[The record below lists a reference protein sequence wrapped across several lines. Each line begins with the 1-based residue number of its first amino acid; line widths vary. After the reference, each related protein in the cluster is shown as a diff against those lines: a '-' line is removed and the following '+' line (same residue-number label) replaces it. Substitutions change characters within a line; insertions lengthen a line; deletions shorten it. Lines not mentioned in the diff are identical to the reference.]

1 MHSVQARHPFYD
13 LEANTG
19 RGTDDIFKCDATR
32 AEYLTSIG
40 YVLDLGETEPKTKP
54 SAASA
59 NTKKA
64 ATRAPRKKKSG
75 AAR

>member
-1 MHSVQARHPFYD
+1 MHSVRARHPFYD

-19 RGTDDIFKCDATR
+19 RGTDDIFQCDANR
-32 AEYLTSIG
+32 AEYLTAIG
-40 YVLDLGETEPKTKP
+40 YVIDLGETEPTPKP

-75 AAR
+75 TAR